1 MDIDLIITVTRGYVE
16 RFMPVANK
24 VIAFS
29 FMHEQRFTASTNIIM
44 NKYFEMQYVDNDAI
58 SLNEIALFMT
68 RQAE

>member
-1 MDIDLIITVTRGYVE
+1 
-16 RFMPVANK
+16 
-24 VIAFS
+24 
-29 FMHEQRFTASTNIIM
+29 M